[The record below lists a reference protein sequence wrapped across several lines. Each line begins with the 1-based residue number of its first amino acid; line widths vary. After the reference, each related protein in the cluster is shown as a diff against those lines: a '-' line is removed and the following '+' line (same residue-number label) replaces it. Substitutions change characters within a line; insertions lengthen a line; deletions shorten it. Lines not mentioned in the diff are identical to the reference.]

1 MHPSITI
8 ILPLLLPTTSG
19 FAISEPPS
27 PFQFPLIGTFP
38 DFLSR
43 GGVDKL
49 PQIYTD
55 MYQEYGDVF
64 AMDLFGAEF
73 LVLSDPRAYDSVL
86 RAEGKFPIGG
96 AEKVD
101 TFVNYF
107 RENNITMGIKATSHG
122 PEWKELRRT
131 LDPDLYVAW
140 KSYLPMIAGA
150 ARQISSVAKSKYEHI
165 D

>member
-1 MHPSITI
+1 MHR
-8 ILPLLLPTTSG
+8 LLVLLPATTTG
-19 FAISEPPS
+19 FTISEPPS
-27 PFQFPLIGTFP
+27 PFKFPLIGTFP

-43 GGVDKL
+43 GGVDRL

-55 MYQEYGDVF
+55 MYHEYGDVF
-64 AMDLFGAEF
+64 AMDQFGAES
-73 LVLSDPRAYDSVL
+73 LVLSDPRAYDTVL

-96 AEKVD
+96 AEAVD
-101 TFVNYF
+101 TFVNYY
-107 RENNITMGIKATSHG
+107 RENNVTMGIKSTSHG
-122 PEWKELRRT
+122 PEWKEWRST